1 MNSRTP
7 PQSISNDS
15 FADSAPS
22 SDNDPYDGANQSINF
37 LDRTNFPKPMPIFGP
52 LFGFNDKRFSVF
64 LQTRVATAK
73 QILDRPPTQE
83 EVAALAY
90 YTAKYISVI
99 SYGGPLGMAGGLWRA
114 YGTKSTFRFPLFQPN
129 LEKFKADVFPT
140 ARIPALKGLWAVM
153 AWHLVR
159 GMAYGTMGNIIGQIF
174 FASYATS
181 VSVVGE
187 LQDPRLK
194 QFHEAIKKRG
204 RESAEKR
211 QGTLQGVGQQGQMRG
226 QQPQAQQSE
235 MQDDGSPTA
244 GMYGRADMTPTP
256 ETYETT
262 PQPSPP
268 RGQFPQRRPVP
279 TEAPAKSSESSPFDI
294 IDDASP
300 TGGQGIYG
308 NTTAS
313 QPQGSAW
320 ERLRRG
326 EKPASIPTKTTSS
339 SNPGVRTQQQMQA
352 QREQREGA
360 TLGDS
365 YTFSKSDE
373 ERSYAKD
380 EAQKEFDARIE
391 RERRGGDFNAGGNR
405 KW

>member
-1 MNSRTP
+1 
-7 PQSISNDS
+7 
-15 FADSAPS
+15 
-22 SDNDPYDGANQSINF
+22 
-37 LDRTNFPKPMPIFGP
+37 
-52 LFGFNDKRFSVF
+52 
-64 LQTRVATAK
+64 
-73 QILDRPPTQE
+73 
-83 EVAALAY
+83 
-90 YTAKYISVI
+90 
-99 SYGGPLGMAGGLWRA
+99 MAGGLWRC
-114 YGTKSTFRFPLFQPN
+114 YGTRDTFRFPFYQPN
-129 LEKFKADVFPT
+129 LEKLQAQTFPT
-140 ARIPALKGLWAVM
+140 PRMPVLRGFWAVM

-159 GMAYGTMGNIIGQIF
+159 GLAYGNIGNIIGKIF

-181 VSVVGE
+181 VTLVGE
-187 LQDPRLK
+187 VADPRLK

-211 QGTLQGVGQQGQMRG
+211 QGTLPGMGQQGQMRG

-235 MQDDGSPTA
+235 MQDDASPTG
-244 GMYGRADMTPTP
+244 GMYGQADMTPTP
-256 ETYETT
+256 GTYETAS
-262 PQPSPP
+262 QPAPP
-268 RGQFPQRRPVP
+268 RRQFPQRTPVP
-279 TEAPAKSSESSPFDI
+279 TQVTTESRESNPFDI

-300 TGGQGIYG
+300 TGGQGLYG
-308 NTTAS
+308 ATTQP

-326 EKPASIPTKTTSS
+326 EKPAPVTSKT
-339 SNPGVRTQQQMQA
+339 SNPGARTQQQMQT

-391 RERRGGDFNAGGNR
+391 RERRGGDFSAGGGNR